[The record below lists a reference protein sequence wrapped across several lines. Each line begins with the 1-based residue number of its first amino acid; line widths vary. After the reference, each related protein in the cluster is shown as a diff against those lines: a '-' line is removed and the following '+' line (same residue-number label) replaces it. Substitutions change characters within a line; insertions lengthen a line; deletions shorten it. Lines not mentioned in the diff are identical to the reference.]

1 MTDKTTEALKL
12 SLPALE
18 NAESVAASIN
28 AGKRHAIQVD
38 EETCFWQREEWV
50 RWAIDEVLPEI
61 RQALAAIREALSEH
75 PMDYDQGFVDGV
87 EAQLADPVK
96 QEPVAL
102 SFPRDTTSWT
112 GGWTI
117 DYKLVR
123 SVDDAIDDNEFKP
136 CIESVE
142 QVLLA
147 LEKVYAA
154 PVSANREWVELTDYE
169 IVRLY
174 AESPMCDSEMIAFA
188 RDVIADF
195 KEKNK

>member
-1 MTDKTTEALKL
+1 MNKTTEALAVK
-12 SLPALE
+12 ALE
-18 NAESVAASIN
+18 MIAGERMCIN
-28 AGKRHAIQVD
+28 NLLSDKDIA
-38 EETCFWQREEWV
+38 RE
-50 RWAIDEVLPEI
+50 
-61 RQALAAIREALSEH
+61 ALAAIRE
-75 PMDYDQGFVDGV
+75 P
-87 EAQLADPVK
+87 LADQFRDATKMVAEPVK

-136 CIESVE
+136 CLESVE

-154 PVSANREWVELTDYE
+154 PVSAKREWVDLTDDEKGKVWGDWYVSGFYNE
-169 IVRLY
+169 ELIDR
-174 AESPMCDSEMIAFA
+174 AITA
-188 RDVIADF
+188 F